1 MRIVTIPCLRDN
13 YAYLL
18 VCEETQDA
26 AVVDPS
32 EAGPVLAAI
41 EAEGVRVTAIWNTHH
56 HYDHVGGNEEI
67 AKKFSGCAIVAH
79 ESDKG
84 RVPGQTVFVKDG
96 DSVAV
101 GSEVRATVIFNPG
114 HTTGAISYVLQSPA
128 AVFTGDTLFA
138 AGCGRLFEGTAEQMH
153 ASLVRLTSLPPET
166 QVYCGHEY
174 TVSNLGFAAAAE
186 PSNSAI
192 AERAAAATAQ
202 REQGLPTMGF
212 SIADEVATN
221 VFVRCGEPQ
230 VQQAAIREGEVAG
243 DSEAN
248 VFAGL
253 RTWKDRF

>member
-18 VCEETQDA
+18 VCEETRQA

-32 EAGPVLAAI
+32 EAAPVLAAI
-41 EAEGVRVTAIWNTHH
+41 EAEDVQVTAIWNTHH

-67 AKKFSGCAIVAH
+67 AKRFSGCAIVAH

-101 GSEVRATVIFNPG
+101 GKEVRATVIFNPG
-114 HTTGAISYVLQSPA
+114 HTLGAISYLLETPA

-138 AGCGRLFEGTAEQMH
+138 AGCGRTFEGTAEQMH
-153 ASLVRLTSLPPET
+153 TSLVRLTSLAPET

-186 PSNSAI
+186 PGNAAI
-192 AERAAAATAQ
+192 ADRAVAAKALRA
-202 REQGLPTMGF
+202 QGLSTMGF
-212 SIADEVATN
+212 TVADELATN
-221 VFVRCGEPQ
+221 VFVRCAEQEVGES
-230 VQQAAIREGEVAG
+230 ARREEEVAG
-243 DSEAN
+243 TSEVD